1 MDTKLIVLASRI
13 VAEIHRF
20 ELTNPNFNN
29 PNTAVKEARIV
40 DAVYKNAPN
49 PKLASIKYLYMYI
62 NDIDV
67 DEWQG
72 EQTDAKLVAQMLV
85 QNALEGGIGAD
96 TYPYFKRKVKSD
108 LVLAEYLKG
117 GNIPESKLRNALN
130 GLDED
135 YEYLKKEA
143 RRLSNHNLRYNA
155 IRTRD
160 EHEKKMRSLQGAID
174 NKRLH
179 GVVVINPNKSRSLG
193 LGNRV
198 RKALK
203 FW

>member
-1 MDTKLIVLASRI
+1 MIVLASRI

-20 ELTNPNFNN
+20 EMKNPNS
-29 PNTAVKEARIV
+29 TVREARIV

-49 PKLASIKYLYMYI
+49 PKLASLKYLYMYI

-72 EQTDAKLVAQMLV
+72 EQTDAHAVAQLLV
-85 QNALEGGIGAD
+85 QNALESGIASE

-143 RRLSNHNLRYNA
+143 RRLSNHDLRYEA
-155 IRTRD
+155 IRTRN
-160 EHEKKMRSLQGAID
+160 EHERKMRTLQGAIE

-179 GVVVINPNKSRSLG
+179 GVVVINPNQSRSLG
-193 LGNRV
+193 IRNRV

-203 FW
+203 F

>member
-1 MDTKLIVLASRI
+1 MDIKMIVLASRI
-13 VAEIHRF
+13 VAELHRF
-20 ELTNPNFNN
+20 EMTNPNS
-29 PNTAVKEARIV
+29 TVREARIV

-49 PKLASIKYLYMYI
+49 PKLVSIKHLYMYI

-72 EQTDAKLVAQMLV
+72 EQNDARVVAQLLV
-85 QNALEGGIGAD
+85 QNALESGIATE

-143 RRLSNHNLRYNA
+143 RRLSNHDLRYEA

-160 EHEKKMRSLQGAID
+160 EHERKMRTLQGAIN

-179 GVVVINPNKSRSLG
+179 GVVVINPNQSRSLG